1 MEKNFRNIPLKLS
14 YDSGLDDILWDFYI
28 PVLSMA
34 KSYDRIA
41 GFFSSSS
48 LALSARGLED
58 FISNDGKM
66 RLVTC
71 PQLSNN
77 DVDMLEKT
85 TMDIDQLLTDNFVKD
100 YSEIESQ
107 FQKDHVQA
115 LGWMIANG
123 KLEIKIAV
131 IKKNGRV
138 CDREQIEQIG
148 IMHQKVGILYDN
160 TGQIISFS
168 GSNNESA
175 AGWLGN
181 TEEFKVFCSWTGA
194 MPYVQE
200 DIKKFNSFW
209 NENRPDAEMK
219 DIPSALKEHLITISK
234 DFEPARL
241 ATKHYYPQKLIKEKQ
256 ELKLFFYQKKAVNK
270 WEENNRMLLLQ
281 MATGCGK
288 TRTAIG
294 CMNNTLKDTNK
305 LLVIIA
311 CPQAPL
317 ATQWKTDIESLKI
330 EEHRSIEINGNV
342 SGWDIIVKREIRKLG
357 AGRYKNLIIY
367 TTHQIYSSPKF
378 IKTLEDSN
386 EQIVKFLIGDEVHGM
401 GANKA
406 KNGLLDLY
414 QYRLGLSATPQRW
427 FDDAGSKL
435 IENYF
440 GNDNFEFS
448 IHDALTNINPLTGKP
463 FLVNYTYDPRFISL
477 TEDELEKYKR
487 ITEKLVKMSRYA
499 NDEASSGYLD
509 KLRFE
514 RANIEKNAE
523 NKYKELENI
532 LNEIGSNISDTII
545 FVSDA
550 QIDRIMQMLGDRG
563 ISASRFTQAQSTV
576 KSEKYEGL
584 SERDYLIKLFK
595 EKQYKVLVAIKCL
608 DEGIDIPSADRA
620 IVMASSTN
628 PREYVQ
634 RIGRIIRQTSG
645 KYSAIIH
652 DMIIKPALDLFY
664 DSTLIEMEKRIF
676 KKEMDRVLELSEN
689 AINNTSVTNIVFDI
703 LQEVIV

>member
-1 MEKNFRNIPLKLS
+1 MKNNFRNIPLKLS

-28 PVLSMA
+28 PVLFMS
-34 KSYDRIA
+34 KTYDRIA
-41 GFFSSSS
+41 GFFSSSG
-48 LALSARGLED
+48 LALSARGFED
-58 FISNDGKM
+58 FITNGGKM

-71 PQLSNN
+71 PQLSKQ

-85 TMDIDQLLTDNFVKD
+85 AKNIDKLLTDNFIKD
-100 YSEIESQ
+100 YSQIENQ

-115 LGWMIANG
+115 LGWMLEHG

-138 CDREQIEQIG
+138 CDKEQIEQIG
-148 IMHQKVGILYDN
+148 IMHQKVGIFYDN

-175 AGWLGN
+175 SGWLGN

-200 DIKKFNSFW
+200 DIKKFDGFW
-209 NENRPDAEMK
+209 NGDRPDVEIK
-219 DIPSALKEHLITISK
+219 DIPSALKERLITISK

-241 ATKHYYPQKLIKEKQ
+241 ATKKYYSEKIIKEKQ
-256 ELKLFFYQKKAVNK
+256 ELKLFFYQKNAVNK
-270 WEENNRMLLLQ
+270 WEKNNRTLLLQ

-294 CMNNTLKDTNK
+294 CMNNTIKDTNK
-305 LLVIIA
+305 LLIIIA
-311 CPQAPL
+311 CPQATL
-317 ATQWKTDIESLKI
+317 GSQWKTDIESLKI

-342 SGWDIIVKREIRKLG
+342 FGWDIIAKREIRKLG
-357 AGRYKNLIIY
+357 AGRYKNLVIY
-367 TTHQIYSSPKF
+367 TTHQICSSKKF
-378 IKTLEDSN
+378 IDILKDCN

-401 GANKA
+401 GADKA
-406 KNGLLDLY
+406 QNGLLDLY

-427 FDDAGSKL
+427 FDEAGSAL

-448 IHDALTNINPLTGKP
+448 IHDALTNINPLTGKT
-463 FLVNYTYDPRFISL
+463 FLVNYTYNPRFISL
-477 TEDELEKYKR
+477 TGDELEEYKR
-487 ITEKLVKMSRYA
+487 ITDRIVKMSRYA
-499 NDEASSGYLD
+499 KDEESAGYLD
-509 KLRFE
+509 MLRFQ

-523 NKYKELENI
+523 NKYTELKSI
-532 LNEIGSNISDTII
+532 LDEIGSDISDTII

-550 QIDRIMQMLGDRG
+550 QIDRVMRILGDRKV
-563 ISASRFTQAQSTV
+563 ATSRFTQAQSTV
-576 KSEKYEGL
+576 ASEKYDGL
-584 SERDYLIKLFK
+584 SEREYIIKLFK

-634 RIGRIIRQTSG
+634 RIGRIIRQAPE
-645 KYSAIIH
+645 KYSATIH
-652 DMIIKPALDLFY
+652 DMIIKPSLDLFY
-664 DSTLIEMEKRIF
+664 DDTLIEMEKRIF
-676 KKEMDRVLELSEN
+676 KKEMDRVLFSPLIELESCLR
-689 AINNTSVTNIVFDI
+689 IS
-703 LQEVIV
+703 